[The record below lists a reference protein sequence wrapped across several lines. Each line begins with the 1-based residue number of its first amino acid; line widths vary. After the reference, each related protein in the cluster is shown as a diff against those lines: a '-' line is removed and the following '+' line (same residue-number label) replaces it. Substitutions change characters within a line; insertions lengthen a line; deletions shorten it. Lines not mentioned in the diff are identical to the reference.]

1 MPEQSQNGWAEPCSF
16 ELNGRNW
23 DSYRSFE
30 IMFVSFWKMIGSE
43 MSLLEQFSI

>member
-1 MPEQSQNGWAEPCSF
+1 MPEQSQNGLGSF

-23 DSYRSFE
+23 DLYRSFE